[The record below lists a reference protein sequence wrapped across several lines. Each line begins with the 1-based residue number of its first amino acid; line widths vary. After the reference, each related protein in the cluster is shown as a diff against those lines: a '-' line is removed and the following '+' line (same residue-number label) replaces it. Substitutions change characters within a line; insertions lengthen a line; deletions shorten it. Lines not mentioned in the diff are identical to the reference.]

1 MLSLS
6 SPSCLLKGVLSN
18 HSQTLG
24 GDSVAVDKIVVVE
37 DGAEDTFG
45 QQVMHQHLINGRI
58 TQVGIEPDTADSR
71 EVRKCREKSL
81 ILLTFYIDDLPQ
93 IVRQFG

>member
-24 GDSVAVDKIVVVE
+24 GDGVAVDKIVVVE

-45 QQVMHQHLINGRI
+45 QQVMLVHH
-58 TQVGIEPDTADSR
+58 
-71 EVRKCREKSL
+71 
-81 ILLTFYIDDLPQ
+81 LLTESLRLGSSQ
-93 IVRQFG
+93 VRQIAAKFVNAVKNRLFC